1 VRKLQGGD
9 VDALASVTVASRLQ
23 WRGRASG
30 PCRWVGIAMTS
41 WGDLTIQEK
50 TALRHLA
57 KGEVHDVPIRLIQR
71 LQALGLADGSPEGR
85 LTGTGLELYR
95 TSPRQAGRRKWSP
108 ANRSGPR
115 GSCSVGIV
123 GRLPSVRGASPGTRS
138 ARLRAIIVERRRHR
152 NSWRNSRRARSG
164 RRRVHER
171 RRREAEGDEG

>member
-1 VRKLQGGD
+1 VPRARLSQGLSIVRKLQGGD

-41 WGDLTIQEK
+41 WGELTIQEK

-95 TSPRQAGRRKWSP
+95 TSPRQAGRRK
-108 ANRSGPR
+108 
-115 GSCSVGIV
+115 
-123 GRLPSVRGASPGTRS
+123 
-138 ARLRAIIVERRRHR
+138 
-152 NSWRNSRRARSG
+152 
-164 RRRVHER
+164 
-171 RRREAEGDEG
+171 